1 MELRTKTSSSSPST
15 DRTLDLLEALAV
27 RPDGLSLS
35 EMVRCTGLPQ
45 NSLFRIS
52 QALHAR
58 GYLHRRES
66 DKRFSLS
73 NKFFDL
79 GKPRANGKSLVVCA
93 FEAMR
98 TLRDETSETVQLLVR
113 SGAKGVV
120 LEQVPGRHPVQV
132 MGEVG
137 MLVPLYSCA
146 PGKALLAWMHEE
158 ERETWFGSVALKSFT
173 VRTRATRENLEQDFA
188 ATRLRGYAI
197 DEAEGL
203 EGIHCVAA
211 PIFNTHAH
219 PVAALT
225 VMAPSFRLPESGFA
239 ACGEACVRA
248 AQEIHQRILA

>member
-1 MELRTKTSSSSPST
+1 MELRTKTASPSPST
-15 DRTLDLLEALAV
+15 DRTLDLLEALAL

-45 NSLFRIS
+45 NSLYRIS
-52 QALHAR
+52 QSLHAR

-66 DKRFSLS
+66 DRRFSLS

-79 GKPRANGKSLVVCA
+79 GRPKANGKSLVVCA

-98 TLRDETSETVQLLVR
+98 SLRDETGETVQLLVR

-120 LEQVPGRHPVQV
+120 LEQVSGRHPVQV

-137 MLVPLYSCA
+137 MRVPLYSCA
-146 PGKALLAWMHEE
+146 PGKALLAWMPEE
-158 ERETWFGSVALKSFT
+158 ERAVWFESVALKSFT
-173 VRTRATRENLEQDFA
+173 ARTRATREDLERDLA
-188 ATRLRGYAI
+188 ATRSRGYAI
-197 DEAEGL
+197 DESEGL

-211 PIFNTHAH
+211 PIFNTHAY

-225 VMAPSFRLPESGFA
+225 VMAPSFRLPESAFA
-239 ACGEACVRA
+239 DCGETCVRA
-248 AQEIHQRILA
+248 ARQIQQRILA